1 MKLKSTLLIT
11 MLALTASAFAQAPD
25 PKAQDPNNNDPNR
38 QRGRFN
44 YDEFRQRM
52 NERLKETLKVTD
64 EEWSVIQPLID
75 KVQTKLRDATT
86 SRFGG
91 FGGPPRGSSGDSA
104 SGSSSGNR
112 PTSDPSRPERAG
124 TAERD
129 ALRTAIEKEGA
140 STEELKAKMAAVRD
154 IQKKSQA
161 ELAEAREELKKVLT
175 VRQEA
180 ALVSFGI
187 LD

>member
-1 MKLKSTLLIT
+1 M
-11 MLALTASAFAQAPD
+11 
-25 PKAQDPNNNDPNR
+25 
-38 QRGRFN
+38 
-44 YDEFRQRM
+44 
-52 NERLKETLKVTD
+52 
-64 EEWSVIQPLID
+64 
-75 KVQTKLRDATT
+75 RDASS

-91 FGGPPRGSSGDSA
+91 FGGQPRGGSGDS
-104 SGSSSGNR
+104 SSSR

-129 ALRTAIEKEGA
+129 ALRTALENEGA
-140 STEELKAKMAAVRD
+140 SPEELKAKMAAVRE

-161 ELAEAREELKKVLT
+161 ELAEAREDLKKVLT

-180 ALVSFGI
+180 ALVSFGL